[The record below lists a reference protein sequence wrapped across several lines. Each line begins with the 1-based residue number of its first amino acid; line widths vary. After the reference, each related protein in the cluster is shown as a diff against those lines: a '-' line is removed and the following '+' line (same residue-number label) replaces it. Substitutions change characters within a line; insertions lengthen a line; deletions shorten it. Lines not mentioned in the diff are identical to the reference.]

1 MCDRVVPIDTQAF
14 LMKQSMHMMKKL
26 SFGLTILVIILCPY
40 VGQTASLPAK
50 DVQDI
55 NRLGQARGHAPESID
70 RLLEHAQKAI
80 DQGLPERPIMNKIKE
95 GLAKGASPERIQPV
109 VRDMVGN
116 LRDAREVL
124 RDANSGGSEK
134 GGNSRATEVMAE
146 ALGRGV
152 TVDEVRSLG
161 RSRGKSRVN
170 QEELAFGA
178 KGLALTKEGGI
189 SGKEAIP
196 VVGEALRQGFRSNE
210 LLDLGREI
218 KKRGK
223 EFRADRNRIQDIK
236 KAVERG
242 ERPDKI
248 FDRDRGSG
256 SGRGG
261 GDRESRKEDRN
272 SSKKNDRERSRR
284 DDQSERD
291 KDRDRNESRERFDR
305 ERNSEKDD
313 RSGRERDRIESRERF
328 DRGRESRE
336 NSDFQRDRGDRGGD
350 SSGRGRGGRD
360 D

>member
-1 MCDRVVPIDTQAF
+1 MKRWQILLVGLVMAMVPQ
-14 LMKQSMHMMKKL
+14 
-26 SFGLTILVIILCPY
+26 VIHA
-40 VGQTASLPAK
+40 ASLPTN

-55 NRLGQARGHAPESID
+55 NQLGQARGHAPESIN
-70 RLLEHAQKAI
+70 RLLEHAQQAV

-109 VRDMVGN
+109 VRDMVEN

-124 RDANSGGSEK
+124 RDTTSSGSGK
-134 GGNSRATEVMAE
+134 GRGGNSRATEVMAE

-161 RSRGKSRVN
+161 RSKGKSRVN

-223 EFRADRNRIQDIK
+223 EFRADRNRIRDIK
-236 KAVERG
+236 KAIERG

-256 SGRGG
+256 SRGGG
-261 GDRESRKEDRN
+261 GDRESRKEDRE
-272 SSKKNDRERSRR
+272 SSKKDDRDRRER
-284 DDQSERD
+284 DDRSGKIR
-291 KDRDRNESRERFDR
+291 DRDRNEPRERT
-305 ERNSEKDD
+305 E
-313 RSGRERDRIESRERF
+313 
-328 DRGRESRE
+328 RGRESGG

>member
-1 MCDRVVPIDTQAF
+1 MGLVKKMVWWWCGKSNGNGFLGLSKEEMMPLMQKLNVWLMGLVMVVVPQVSHA
-14 LMKQSMHMMKKL
+14 
-26 SFGLTILVIILCPY
+26 
-40 VGQTASLPAK
+40 ASLPAK

-55 NRLGQARGHAPESID
+55 NQLGQARGHTPESIN
-70 RLLEHAQKAI
+70 RLLEHAQQAI

-124 RDANSGGSEK
+124 RDATSGGSGQEG

-152 TVDEVRSLG
+152 TVDEVRFLG
-161 RSRGKSRVN
+161 RSGGKNRVN
-170 QEELAFGA
+170 QEDLAFGA
-178 KGLALTKEGGI
+178 KGLALTKEGGV
-189 SGKEAIP
+189 SGADAIP

-218 KKRGK
+218 KKRGN

-248 FDRDRGSG
+248 FDRDRQSA

-261 GDRESRKEDRN
+261 GGKESRKEDRN
-272 SSKKNDRERSRR
+272 SSKNVDRERSGGR
-284 DDQSERD
+284 D
-291 KDRDRNESRERFDR
+291 NG
-305 ERNSEKDD
+305 
-313 RSGRERDRIESRERF
+313 SGGDRDRIESRDRI
-328 DRGRESRE
+328 DRGRESGG
-336 NSDFQRDRGDRGGD
+336 NSDVQRDRGDRGGN

>member
-1 MCDRVVPIDTQAF
+1 MSLVMAVVPQVSQA
-14 LMKQSMHMMKKL
+14 
-26 SFGLTILVIILCPY
+26 
-40 VGQTASLPAK
+40 ASLPAK

-55 NRLGQARGHAPESID
+55 NQLGQARGHAPESIN
-70 RLLEHAQKAI
+70 RLLEHAQQAI

-124 RDANSGGSEK
+124 RDATSGSAGQEG

-146 ALGRGV
+146 ALSRGV

-161 RSRGKSRVN
+161 RSRGQGQVD
-170 QEELAFGA
+170 QEALAFGA
-178 KGLALTKEGGI
+178 KGLALTKEGGVPVAD
-189 SGKEAIP
+189 AIP
-196 VVGEALRQGFRSNE
+196 VVGEALRQGFRSKE

-218 KKRGK
+218 KKRGN

-248 FDRDRGSG
+248 FDRDRQSG

-261 GDRESRKEDRN
+261 GGRESRREDRD
-272 SSKKNDRERSRR
+272 SSKEFDRERSGEKDNR
-284 DDQSERD
+284 SGG
-291 KDRDRNESRERFDR
+291 DRDRN
-305 ERNSEKDD
+305 
-313 RSGRERDRIESRERF
+313 RIESRDRI
-328 DRGRESRE
+328 DRGRESGG

-350 SSGRGRGGRD
+350 SSGRGRGGRND
-360 D
+360 

>member
-1 MCDRVVPIDTQAF
+1 MVGLVMTMVPQV
-14 LMKQSMHMMKKL
+14 SH
-26 SFGLTILVIILCPY
+26 S
-40 VGQTASLPAK
+40 ASLPSK

-55 NRLGQARGHAPESID
+55 NQLGQARGHAPESIN
-70 RLLEHAQKAI
+70 RLLEHAQQAK
-80 DQGLPERPIMNKIKE
+80 DQGLPERLIMNKIKE
-95 GLAKGASPERIQPV
+95 GLAKGASPDRIQPV

-124 RDANSGGSEK
+124 REANSGGSEQGK
-134 GGNSRATEVMAE
+134 GGSPRATEVMAE

-161 RSRGKSRVN
+161 RSKGKSRVN

-196 VVGEALRQGFRSNE
+196 VVEEALRQGFRSNE

-236 KAVERG
+236 RAVERG

-256 SGRGG
+256 SGRSGG
-261 GDRESRKEDRN
+261 GRESRREDRES
-272 SSKKNDRERSRR
+272 SKKDNRDRRERDDRSGKVR
-284 DDQSERD
+284 DR
-291 KDRDRNESRERFDR
+291 DRDRNESRER
-305 ERNSEKDD
+305 S
-313 RSGRERDRIESRERF
+313 

-336 NSDFQRDRGDRGGD
+336 HSDIQRDRGDRGGD
-350 SSGRGRGGRD
+350 SSGRGRGGRKD
-360 D
+360 